1 MVRGLSLLLAAG
13 LLILW
18 VAGLDDHATAWLTW
32 LAGFGALAG
41 FMIAA
46 GPGVGPGHA
55 VKPGAFVVLALGLV
69 VLATIGFVR
78 HAELWLSSCVLF
90 FACGFL
96 FVGVAG
102 SLSGKEIARTTMRS
116 V

>member
-13 LLILW
+13 LVILW
-18 VAGLDDHATAWLTW
+18 AAGLDNHATVWLTW

-55 VKPGAFVVLALGLV
+55 VKPGGLVALALGLAA
-69 VLATIGFVR
+69 LATIGFAR
-78 HAELWLSSCVLF
+78 HAELWLSASVLF
-90 FACGFL
+90 FGCGFL
-96 FVGVAG
+96 VVGAAG
-102 SLSGKEIARTTMRS
+102 SFSGKELTRTRMRPA
-116 V
+116 